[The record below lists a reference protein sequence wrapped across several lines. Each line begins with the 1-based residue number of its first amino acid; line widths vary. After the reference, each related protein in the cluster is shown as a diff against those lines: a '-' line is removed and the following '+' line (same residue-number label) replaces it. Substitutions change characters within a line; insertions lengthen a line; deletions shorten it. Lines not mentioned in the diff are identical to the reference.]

1 MQLTK
6 PLVYCNMEFTNHI
19 LLASISTISEVVII
33 GIRFYCD

>member
-6 PLVYCNMEFTNHI
+6 PLVYLEFTNHI